1 MTEPPAG
8 EPPRGASQEP
18 STWGSRLRRP
28 RVRPP
33 RRDIVT
39 SVLLH
44 VAVIGGLWLAGVT
57 LRPQL
62 PAFEQYRVTL
72 VSPPAQVEGEPQ
84 PVETTTPVTAEPEPE
99 PEPEPQPPEPTP
111 TPPPT
116 QTQAPVERPVER
128 QPEPAPAQ
136 GPDPKPV
143 SIGGEDLDINMEGA
157 EFPFP
162 DYLENIQLQLSRY
175 FRPGAANLEAEVV
188 FYILRDGSVGP
199 NIRVVRRSPDFNF
212 NLQAV
217 EAVERAGQNRVFGP
231 LPDGWQ
237 GDRLWIS
244 FTFYPRR

>member
-1 MTEPPAG
+1 MTEPSH
-8 EPPRGASQEP
+8 EL
-18 STWGSRLRRP
+18 STWGSRLRRQ

-33 RRDIVT
+33 RRDIVA

-44 VAVIGGLWLAGVT
+44 VGVVGGLWLAGVT

-62 PAFEQYRVTL
+62 PDFEQYRVTL

-84 PVETTTPVTAEPEPE
+84 PVETTTPVVAE
-99 PEPEPQPPEPTP
+99 PEPEPQPVEPTP
-111 TPPPT
+111 APTPTTPPP

-128 QPEPAPAQ
+128 PPEPTPAR

-143 SIGGEDLDINMEGA
+143 SIGGEDVNVNIEGA
-157 EFPFP
+157 EFPYP
-162 DYLENIQLQLSRY
+162 DYLQNIQLQLSRY

-217 EAVERAGQNRVFGP
+217 EAVERAGQNGVFGP